1 MFINMK
7 FSSSKSETNKKS
19 EKKNGSIDIVSVY
32 QDNDKTYKT
41 SNGANI
47 FKYIGTENGHEKNG
61 TEQYHTLKT
70 KTDTNGVETNAK
82 TKTKTKTN
90 TNTNGVKNSLK
101 CFFRKETGRRNT
113 TNNVRYINDV
123 YNTSG
128 SYQLDMGSID
138 QMNPSYQM
146 NPSFKMN

>member
-1 MFINMK
+1 MK

-70 KTDTNGVETNAK
+70 KTDTNGV
-82 TKTKTKTN
+82 
-90 TNTNGVKNSLK
+90 KNSLK